1 VVTFILLIQTFK
13 INMAIAL
20 LFANLTFF
28 FVLLSAAEQTS
39 SDSFLMKFTGGWGIW
54 TALSAVYAAA
64 GELTN
69 TTYEKE
75 VVPMG
80 NFGEVDYGIASPGKG
95 ESVVKKTEAPT
106 GNIA

>member
-1 VVTFILLIQTFK
+1 
-13 INMAIAL
+13 L
-20 LFANLTFF
+20 LFANFTFF

-39 SDSFLMKFTGGWGIW
+39 SDSFLVKFTGGWGIW

-80 NFGEVDYGIASPGKG
+80 NFGEVDYGIASPDKG